1 MTGYLVAALVMI
13 GLAVAYRLLTWITA
27 RGGTSKRD
35 ATEIANQVLAEA
47 DIFRGSR
54 SADDPE
60 WDGRLR
66 LAKPISE
73 GLPLWPVAP
82 PPRDDRDGDR
92 R

>member
-13 GLAVAYRLLTWITA
+13 GLVAVYRLLTWITA
-27 RGGTSKRD
+27 RGGTSRRD

-60 WDGRLR
+60 WDGQNR
-66 LAKPISE
+66 LARPISE

-82 PPRDDRDGDR
+82 PHRDGD
-92 R
+92 